1 MFKGISTKRR
11 RMFRKYLFKNLTAH
25 THTHT
30 HPQELFKKLKRE
42 PGLYSSIN
50 RNLFFLF
57 QNIICLFKSVKKKI
71 QKNKIKETSKTE
83 GESDPPY

>member
-25 THTHT
+25 THTH
-30 HPQELFKKLKRE
+30 PQELFKKLKRE
-42 PGLYSSIN
+42 PSLYSSIN

-57 QNIICLFKSVKKKI
+57 QNIICLFKSVKKKEF
-71 QKNKIKETSKTE
+71 KKIK
-83 GESDPPY
+83 